1 MVNWCNG
8 RWHVIERVSKELL
21 KDREVILSAVSNNGL
36 AIQFVNKLLL

>member
-1 MVNWCNG
+1 MLLKECP
-8 RWHVIERVSKELL
+8 KELL